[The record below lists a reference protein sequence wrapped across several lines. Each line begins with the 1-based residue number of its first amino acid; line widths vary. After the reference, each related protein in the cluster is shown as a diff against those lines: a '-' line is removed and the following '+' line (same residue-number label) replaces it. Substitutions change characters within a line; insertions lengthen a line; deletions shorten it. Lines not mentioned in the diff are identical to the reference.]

1 MHFTYMI
8 IQMNHDSIYYDKLS
22 LILQLSLIILNIKFS

>member
-1 MHFTYMI
+1 
-8 IQMNHDSIYYDKLS
+8 MNHDSIYYDKLS